1 MQPLRQTCPRHP
13 QLHENRSKRFDVTTS
28 QTDRQTDGHSLRS
41 VLVTDLV
48 ADAALVRL
56 LAAVRELVVLVV
68 ALLVESLAAELAG
81 EGLVAGVYA
90 RVRVERRAAVER
102 FAARVAR
109 VRFLLGV
116 YDLVSAERGRLAEP
130 LAADLADERPCSGV
144 HGHVPGQV
152 VVGVEHLHSNNKA
165 L

>member
-1 MQPLRQTCPRHP
+1 MRIVQRVQRNCYTHNIR
-13 QLHENRSKRFDVTTS
+13 
-28 QTDRQTDGHSLRS
+28 DRQTATPTRFAQC
-41 VLVTDLV
+41 VRPTDLV

-68 ALLVESLAAELAG
+68 ALLVEALAAELTG
-81 EGLVAGVYA
+81 EGLVAGVDA

-116 YDLVSAERGRLAEP
+116 DDLVSAQRGRLAEP
-130 LAADLADERPCSGV
+130 LAADLADERPRSGV
-144 HGHVPGQV
+144 HGHVPCQIV
-152 VVGVEHLHSNNKA
+152 VRVEHLHINKSV
-165 L
+165 

>member
-1 MQPLRQTCPRHP
+1 MEPLHQTSPRHP

-28 QTDRQTDGHSLRS
+28 HTDRQTDTRN
-41 VLVTDLV
+41 TDLV

-56 LAAVRELVVLVV
+56 LTAVRELVVLVV

-81 EGLVAGVYA
+81 EGLVAGVDA

-102 FAARVAR
+102 FTARVAR

-130 LAADLADERPCSGV
+130 LAADLADERSCSGV

-152 VVGVEHLHSNNKA
+152 VVGVEHLHIDNKA